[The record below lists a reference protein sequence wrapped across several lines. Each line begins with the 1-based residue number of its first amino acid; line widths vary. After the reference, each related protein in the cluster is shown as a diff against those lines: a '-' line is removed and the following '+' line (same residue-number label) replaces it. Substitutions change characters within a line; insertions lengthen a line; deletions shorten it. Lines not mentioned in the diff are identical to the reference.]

1 MTPAPGDPAPAP
13 GLIPR
18 DSLLPNLEF
27 PFRDLNSRVTPTEC
41 FYVRNHFPTP
51 ALTAGGWSL
60 TVGGAVLHPLR
71 LGLEELRSLPSRT
84 VTATMEC
91 AGNGRTFLSPRP
103 RGVPWELGAVGT
115 ARWTGVPLSAVLERA
130 GLPEVVAAW
139 EVVLEGADRGVMTEP
154 VPSPG
159 EISYARSVPLAKA
172 LDDVLLAHE
181 MNGEALTPDHGFP
194 VRAVVPGWYG
204 MASVKWLTAVRV
216 VPGPFLGYFQT
227 VDYAYWE
234 EKDGLPPQ
242 LRPIGPLQ
250 LKAAIARPAPREVV
264 PCGVTY
270 EVTGAAW
277 SGEADVARVEVSM
290 DGGCTWAD
298 AEFLDPPMPHVWR
311 RWRFRWQTPE
321 GPGSRTLLA
330 RATDTRGR
338 TQPTCHDPARG
349 SYMITHP
356 LPIEVDVRESSP

>member
-1 MTPAPGDPAPAP
+1 MIPSPEEPGRAS

-18 DSLLPNLEF
+18 DSSLPNLEF
-27 PFRDLNSRVTPTEC
+27 PFRDLNSRVTTTAS

-51 ALTAGGWSL
+51 PLTAEDWSL

-71 LGLEELRSLPSRT
+71 LGLEELQSLPALT
-84 VTATMEC
+84 LTATMEC

-115 ARWTGVPLSAVLERA
+115 ACWTGVPLSAVLERA
-130 GLPEVVAAW
+130 GLPEVAATW

-154 VPSPG
+154 VASPG

-172 LDDVLLAHE
+172 LDDVLLAYE
-181 MNGEALTPDHGFP
+181 MNGEVLTPDHGFP

-204 MASVKWLTAVRV
+204 MASVKWLTAVQV
-216 VPGPFLGYFQT
+216 VPEPFQGYFQT

-234 EKDGLPPQ
+234 TRDGLPPQ

-264 PCGVTY
+264 PCGVPY

-277 SGEADVARVEVSM
+277 AGEAEVARVEVSV

-298 AEFLDPPMPHVWR
+298 AEFIDPPKPHVWR
-311 RWRFRWQTPE
+311 RWRFLWQVPG
-321 GPGSRTLLA
+321 GPVRPTLLA
-330 RATDTRGR
+330 RATDTHGR
-338 TQPTCHDPARG
+338 VQPTCHDPARG

-356 LPIEVDVRESSP
+356 LPIEVDVQESSP